1 MFRSIVVFWAPIRL
15 YRTCRGQCR
24 SYTHRRFVRYL
35 NDWVGLWIECSI
47 FTVGGDVRRAMGRLR
62 GGARTKTHHFS
73 TFRSGLL
80 IGVGLPALAAGI
92 YQSKSSMSFHR
103 HSLDFI
109 LPGTLDIS
117 YDSIEA
123 FDALLYIYGVL
134 FIPVCFS
141 LLVGL
146 NVVVW
151 ARSRVNY
158 SFIFGM

>member
-1 MFRSIVVFWAPIRL
+1 
-15 YRTCRGQCR
+15 
-24 SYTHRRFVRYL
+24 
-35 NDWVGLWIECSI
+35 
-47 FTVGGDVRRAMGRLR
+47 MGRLR

-109 LPGTLDIS
+109 LPGSLDIS